1 MIEKIYNNKPIED
14 LGLSTRSHNALRRA
28 GIDTVGELRRAYKNN
43 ILVRVRG
50 LGNRSISEIEELLLK
65 YIEKQQEESDG

>member
-1 MIEKIYNNKPIED
+1 MIETLDKRPIED
-14 LGLSTRSHNALRRA
+14 LELSVRSHNALKRA
-28 GIDTVGELRRAYKNN
+28 GIDTVEELYWAYKNN

-50 LGNRSISEIEELLLK
+50 LGNRSISEIEELLRK

>member
-65 YIEKQQEESDG
+65 YIEKQQEEM

>member
-1 MIEKIYNNKPIED
+1 MIDIADNKPIEI
-14 LGLSTRSHNALRRA
+14 LELSGRSHNALRRA
-28 GIDTVGELRRAYKNN
+28 GIDTVGELYWAYKNN

>member
-1 MIEKIYNNKPIED
+1 MIETLDKRPIED
-14 LGLSTRSHNALRRA
+14 LELSVRSHNALKRA
-28 GIDTVGELRRAYKNN
+28 GIDTVEELYWAYKNN

>member
-1 MIEKIYNNKPIED
+1 MIETLDKRPIED
-14 LGLSTRSHNALRRA
+14 LELSVRSHNALKRA
-28 GIDTVGELRRAYKNN
+28 GIDTVGELYRAYKNN

-65 YIEKQQEESDG
+65 YIEKQEEESDG

>member
-1 MIEKIYNNKPIED
+1 MIDIADNKPIEI
-14 LGLSTRSHNALRRA
+14 LELSTRSHNALRRA
-28 GIDTVGELRRAYKNN
+28 DIDIVGKLYWAYKNN

-50 LGNRSISEIEELLLK
+50 LGNRSIAEIEESLRK

>member
-1 MIEKIYNNKPIED
+1 MIEALDKRPIGD
-14 LGLSTRSHNALRRA
+14 LELSTRSHNSLRRA
-28 GIDTVGELRRAYKNN
+28 GIDTVGELYWAYKNN

-50 LGNRSISEIEELLLK
+50 LGNRSISEIEGLLLK

>member
-1 MIEKIYNNKPIED
+1 MIDIADNKPIEI
-14 LGLSTRSHNALRRA
+14 LELSTRSHNALRRA
-28 GIDTVGELRRAYKNN
+28 GIDTVGELYWAYKNN

-65 YIEKQQEESDG
+65 YIESQQEESDG